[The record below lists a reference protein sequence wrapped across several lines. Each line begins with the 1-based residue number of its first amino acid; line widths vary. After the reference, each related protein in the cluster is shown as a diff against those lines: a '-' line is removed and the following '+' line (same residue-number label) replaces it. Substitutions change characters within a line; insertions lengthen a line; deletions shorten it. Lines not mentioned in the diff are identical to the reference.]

1 MAASSS
7 GSWSDQGTST
17 CTSRHLSIGKVLYP
31 GTLFWHVIYG
41 FGGMGEY
48 FHVTEDVTLTQRLR
62 PAFV

>member
-1 MAASSS
+1 MYFPSP
-7 GSWSDQGTST
+7 QY
-17 CTSRHLSIGKVLYP
+17 KVLYP

-62 PAFV
+62 PAFA